1 MIFNLPAH
9 NRNYRYRPP
18 YKERD
23 SKAGDLQLLK
33 RFFAA
38 YVLPF
43 RSAVAA
49 CTLLAAVEHCASFYL
64 LAYYTRTVVDNIL
77 VFRPAPAATPARS
90 AADRQDE
97 AWAGRRAEDAPPA
110 PELGLDRRLET
121 RYPSF
126 SRPPDAGLR
135 LGMIFLLYAGTAVMM
150 NMLGRAAI
158 RRRVFVGQHITANLR
173 RDLHEK
179 LFLLSMGYHGSHT
192 PGRLM
197 ARVLHDVESIQE
209 QMLTL
214 VIDTSIQMITLV
226 SGVTLLLLISWQ
238 MTLLA
243 LSVMPLYVLLYRVIR
258 PRLQALSR
266 EISHTNA
273 CMYGLSAQKFDSM
286 RAIQAYGRERGERLA
301 FHRLAACFFRDVY
314 LQARLSSRAGR
325 VGEIISAVG
334 THGLVFLYGVRRV
347 LSSTMSVGELLY
359 AHGTTATLFSPI
371 LQLSQLN
378 LIVANLL
385 VNLRRVSAILDEP
398 VSVREP
404 KEPKPFPKP
413 VRSGMALRS
422 VSFSY
427 ATRPDPVLQDV
438 TLDIPAGEWQCI
450 MGPSG
455 SGKTTLLLLLAR
467 LQDPA
472 QGAILVDGT
481 QLSAFSLDDLR
492 RRVALV
498 PQEPQILGGS
508 IRDNICYGW
517 PDAEPRDIIEA
528 AVAAEFHDFVMSLPV
543 KYETLLGEKGTSLSG
558 GQKQRLSL
566 ARALLTRPDIL
577 LLDDTTSALDAETE
591 RRIQD
596 TLSRILVGK
605 TAVIVSQRV
614 SMAMRCHRICMLRE
628 GRIAE
633 LGTHGQLIAG
643 QGSYARLHAQQTG
656 AEKPGAGP

>member
-1 MIFNLPAH
+1 
-9 NRNYRYRPP
+9 
-18 YKERD
+18 
-23 SKAGDLQLLK
+23 
-33 RFFAA
+33 
-38 YVLPF
+38 
-43 RSAVAA
+43 
-49 CTLLAAVEHCASFYL
+49 
-64 LAYYTRTVVDNIL
+64 
-77 VFRPAPAATPARS
+77 
-90 AADRQDE
+90 
-97 AWAGRRAEDAPPA
+97 
-110 PELGLDRRLET
+110 
-121 RYPSF
+121 
-126 SRPPDAGLR
+126 
-135 LGMIFLLYAGTAVMM
+135 
-150 NMLGRAAI
+150 
-158 RRRVFVGQHITANLR
+158 
-173 RDLHEK
+173 
-179 LFLLSMGYHGSHT
+179 
-192 PGRLM
+192 
-197 ARVLHDVESIQE
+197 
-209 QMLTL
+209 
-214 VIDTSIQMITLV
+214 
-226 SGVTLLLLISWQ
+226 
-238 MTLLA
+238 
-243 LSVMPLYVLLYRVIR
+243 
-258 PRLQALSR
+258 
-266 EISHTNA
+266 
-273 CMYGLSAQKFDSM
+273 
-286 RAIQAYGRERGERLA
+286 
-301 FHRLAACFFRDVY
+301 
-314 LQARLSSRAGR
+314 
-325 VGEIISAVG
+325 
-334 THGLVFLYGVRRV
+334 
-347 LSSTMSVGELLY
+347 
-359 AHGTTATLFSPI
+359 
-371 LQLSQLN
+371 
-378 LIVANLL
+378 
-385 VNLRRVSAILDEP
+385 
-398 VSVREP
+398 
-404 KEPKPFPKP
+404 
-413 VRSGMALRS
+413 MALRS

-591 RRIQD
+591 RRIQE